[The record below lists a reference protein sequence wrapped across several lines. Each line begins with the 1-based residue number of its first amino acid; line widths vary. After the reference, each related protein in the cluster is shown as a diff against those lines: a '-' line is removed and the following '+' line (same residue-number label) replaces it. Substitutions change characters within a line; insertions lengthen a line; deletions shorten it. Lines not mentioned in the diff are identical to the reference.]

1 MNFFPLFQVEVDP
14 PDRPSAAPPRRHKT
28 AHELSESEE
37 EQEDMEDPRDPDFM
51 PGDSD
56 DDPDSDFPDDWDV
69 DGDANEDAYGEADG
83 DADGD
88 ARKENWDFINAQKAP
103 ATVKKTNRDILRFQ
117 VYVKGHCV

>member
-56 DDPDSDFPDDWDV
+56 DDPDSDFPDHWDV
-69 DGDANEDAYGEADG
+69 DGTPTRMPTGMPTGMPVRRIGISLMPKRPQLQSKRRTGTYYDS
-83 DADGD
+83 
-88 ARKENWDFINAQKAP
+88 RC
-103 ATVKKTNRDILRFQ
+103 T
-117 VYVKGHCV
+117 